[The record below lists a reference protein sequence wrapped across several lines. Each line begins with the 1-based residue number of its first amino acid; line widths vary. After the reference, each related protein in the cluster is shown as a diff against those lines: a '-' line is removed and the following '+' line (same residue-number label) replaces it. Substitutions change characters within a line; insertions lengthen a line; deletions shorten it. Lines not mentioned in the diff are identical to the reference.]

1 MCSTPR
7 SSGKSRPVERFRDEP
22 DYSSYSAMLRRAS
35 RHMDRVDR
43 QREEQ
48 RDQENGHR
56 NSANNT
62 TPSTNR

>member
-7 SSGKSRPVERFRDEP
+7 SSGKSRPVEHFRDEP

-35 RHMDRVDR
+35 RRMDRKDQ

-48 RDQENGHR
+48 RDQESSHR

-62 TPSTNR
+62 MPSTKR

>member
-7 SSGKSRPVERFRDEP
+7 SSGRLRPIERFHEEP

-35 RHMDRVDR
+35 RRMDRKDQ

-48 RDQENGHR
+48 QAREDGHG
-56 NSANNT
+56 NNVK
-62 TPSTNR
+62 R